1 MTNYGIKL
9 VWAGWDDEP
18 TIGFS
23 KRAAKRWADKLP
35 AGTRMLLYETTG
47 KPKGSKAKGTK
58 SIVGEVEVSGTF
70 EDGEAVRVP
79 DEQHDALIPVT
90 VVRQRESVTPVSL
103 ERVREILGEEKYPR
117 MGESWRPLSEAEY
130 EALVEAMETGA

>member
-9 VWAGWDDEP
+9 VWAGWDANP

-23 KRAAKRWADKLP
+23 GRAAKRWAEELP
-35 AGTRMLLYETTG
+35 PGTRMLLYETTG

-58 SIVGEVEVSGTF
+58 SLIAEVEVTGSF
-70 EDGEAVRVP
+70 ADGAAIRAD
-79 DEQHDALIPVT
+79 DEQHDEVIPVK
-90 VVRQRESVTPVSL
+90 VIRSRAAEPIPL
-103 ERVREILGEEKYPR
+103 ERVRELLNDENYPR

-130 EALVEAMETGA
+130 KAFLAEWD